1 MNTKKQN
8 KKKKG
13 FTLIELIV
21 VIAIIAILAAIA
33 IPNYLSIQRDSKV
46 KADVTSAKSIYDA
59 TSVLI
64 AQDKITATN
73 GRFDANI
80 LLDETTAGTDEKS
93 KAIVNYLANDKGIKA
108 LTSQSING
116 GNFEVC
122 IRGTENEPKISVYV
136 KTSNNKYVQFYPA
149 DYTGT
154 EEGSLPPETTV
165 NK

>member
-73 GRFDANI
+73 GKFNDDI
-80 LLDETTAGTDEKS
+80 LLDKTTAESNEKS
-93 KAIVNYLANDKGIKA
+93 KAIVKYLANDKGIKA

-122 IRGTENEPKISVYV
+122 IRGTEDEPKISVYV
-136 KTSNNKYVQFYPA
+136 KKSDGDKFVQFYP
-149 DYTGT
+149 DNYTGPDA
-154 EEGSLPPETTV
+154 SLPAA
-165 NK
+165 NQ

>member
-73 GRFDANI
+73 GKFDANI
-80 LLDETTAGTDEKS
+80 LLDEATAKKDEKS
-93 KAIVNYLANDKGIKA
+93 KDIVNYLANDKGIKA

-136 KTSNNKYVQFYPA
+136 KKPGDDKFVQFYP
-149 DYTGT
+149 DNYTGQDT
-154 EEGSLPPETTV
+154 ALPAA
-165 NK
+165 NQ